1 MLMYVV
7 ESVKNPRVYFPQE
20 FFNTFKLDFFFYELI
35 QNTLGKEG
43 GRGGK
48 LTVY

>member
-20 FFNTFKLDFFFYELI
+20 STIHLNLIFFLMSSSKN
-35 QNTLGKEG
+35 NLGQG
-43 GRGGK
+43 VVGVGN
-48 LTVY
+48 